1 MSFVWSHE
9 DFLGHER
16 AGGGLCHRVTEDKGL
31 LALRT
36 FEATSIVTP
45 WAFAD
50 AICDRID
57 VRHSVE
63 QMFVSSV
70 QKTL

>member
-1 MSFVWSHE
+1 V
-9 DFLGHER
+9 LQ
-16 AGGGLCHRVTEDKGL
+16 A
-31 LALRT
+31 
-36 FEATSIVTP
+36 FEAIPIVTP
-45 WAFAD
+45 RTIAD